1 MRLLFLLL
9 LLLGLSAAA
18 YSQTTASDSVFLVPV
33 PGPNDKVSTLNLLT
47 PEESEALR
55 EQYGIYIIQM
65 VDPPNTYRWNDGTE
79 KITFAPEVT
88 KVTIGR
94 YDDAEGNQMG
104 YMIFGS
110 DESDRL
116 PSKNKAGLFRKV
128 EERN

>member
-1 MRLLFLLL
+1 MRLLFLLSL
-9 LLLGLSAAA
+9 LLALSAAA

-47 PEESEALR
+47 LEESEALK
-55 EQYGIYIIQM
+55 EQYGIYIVLV

-94 YDDAEGNQMG
+94 YEDVDGNQVG
-104 YMIFGS
+104 YMVFGS
-110 DESDRL
+110 DESDQL
-116 PSKNKAGLFRKV
+116 PSKNKAGLFRKI
-128 EERN
+128 EE